1 MMQFSGPEY
10 ASEMKLIRMEDG
22 EGAREEDR
30 PDIYKSSWPGPTL
43 VCNASKTYFY
53 NNKKERKKKKEAR
66 LART

>member
-30 PDIYKSSWPGPTL
+30 PDIYKASWPGPTP
-43 VCNASKTYFY
+43 V
-53 NNKKERKKKKEAR
+53 
-66 LART
+66 